1 VRGPVFFMD
10 LASERLPVFQYI
22 FVPTHTYVV
31 RTKCIFIY
39 IKMHMDL
46 SYLYKNAHGL
56 KDKSDTG
63 EVGNISRRRR

>member
-31 RTKCIFIY
+31 
-39 IKMHMDL
+39 